1 MSDEV
6 VKFKSVKFSPQLR
19 LHCVTLNKSFN
30 LSRPWFAH
38 LENEWL
44 EHQGTENSFV
54 RTVIYRVK

>member
-1 MSDEV
+1 MSNEV

-19 LHCVTLNKSFN
+19 FHCLTLNKSFN

-44 EHQGTENSFV
+44 EPVSGFS
-54 RTVIYRVK
+54 